1 MVTAQDIREKT
12 FEKARK
18 TDGYNMDQVDEFL
31 DELAA
36 AFTSLAKEN
45 ASLKGKLRVMAD
57 KVEEYRQTEDSM
69 RLALLSA
76 QKLSAQIESE
86 AKERADATLAEA
98 KDTADRLTRQAA
110 DSVANEQ
117 AKLEEAKKA
126 TDKFFEHMRV
136 VCEKQIAFYEKL
148 STMQLVGGDQEQDA
162 KEQPKAAPASAAAKT
177 ASRTTRDRAVDD
189 TVRSIKASAV
199 TAALEEPDTLT
210 VDTDLPEEEEEPTRL
225 FPMDTPQKK
234 KKRSSFDDFSFDD
247 EDI

>member
-1 MVTAQDIREKT
+1 MV
-12 FEKARK
+12 
-18 TDGYNMDQVDEFL
+18 
-31 DELAA
+31 
-36 AFTSLAKEN
+36 
-45 ASLKGKLRVMAD
+45 D

-86 AKERADATLAEA
+86 AKERADTMLAEA
-98 KDTADRLTRQAA
+98 KDTADRMTRQAA

-136 VCEKQIAFYEKL
+136 VCEKQLAFYEKL
-148 STMQLVGGDQEQDA
+148 STMQLVGGDQEPEA
-162 KEQPKAAPASAAAKT
+162 KEQPKTAK
-177 ASRTTRDRAVDD
+177 DKAVDD
-189 TVRSIKASAV
+189 TVRSIEASAV

-210 VDTDLPEEEEEPTRL
+210 VDTDLPEEEEPTRL
-225 FPMDTPQKK
+225 YPMDAQQKK